1 MEEALSIEG
10 IERKWRV
17 TWSDLREE
25 LKKVTYLAA
34 PMLVGSVSR
43 FLVPVASVMI
53 AGHLGKLTL
62 SGIAIANSFTTIT
75 GFSLLVGMAGALES
89 LCGQAYGAE
98 QYQKLGIYTYCSV
111 ISLSLVCLA
120 VSLLW
125 IFEEKLLILIGQD
138 PSVSKIAGKY
148 SILLIPALLAY
159 SIVQSLIRYLN
170 TQGLTFAT
178 LLSSF
183 AVLCF
188 HIPVC
193 WALVYKLEL
202 GITGAALSVG
212 LSHWLNVIML
222 LTYIKY
228 SSACE
233 RTRVT
238 FSLEVLQSIR
248 EFFRFGVPAA
258 VMACLGSLSV
268 EMIILLSGFLPN
280 SKLETSVLSICL
292 ITTSLHYCISYG
304 VATAASTRV
313 SNESELGMHG
323 RLKQLSDKEVIKHV
337 ARLSP
342 LVSLTIIMDSLRATL
357 SVDEVFLSSQ
367 GIARGSGWQCLGAYV
382 NLVAYYMVGLPLAV
396 VLCFVLHLRGV
407 GLWIGILAGSTT
419 QALLFAL
426 KISFTN
432 WRKQAIKARE
442 RIFKRTRAAES
453 RGST

>member
-1 MEEALSIEG
+1 M
-10 IERKWRV
+10 KF
-17 TWSDLREE
+17 DL
-25 LKKVTYLAA
+25 KQ
-34 PMLVGSVSR
+34 
-43 FLVPVASVMI
+43 
-53 AGHLGKLTL
+53 
-62 SGIAIANSFTTIT
+62 
-75 GFSLLVGMAGALES
+75 VGMAGALES
-89 LCGQAYGAE
+89 LCGQAYGAG

-111 ISLSLVCLA
+111 ISLSLVCFA

-125 IFEEKLLILIGQD
+125 IFEEKFLILIGQD

-170 TQGLTFAT
+170 TQGLTLAT

-183 AVLCF
+183 AILCL

-193 WALVYKLEL
+193 WALVYKFES

-238 FSLEVLQSIR
+238 FSLEALQSIR

-313 SNESELGMHG
+313 SNELGAGNPQAAQAAVTASMILTVVEAILTSTIFFG
-323 RLKQLSDKEVIKHV
+323 CRFVVGYAYSSDKEVVIHV

-342 LVSLTIIMDSLRATL
+342 LVSLTIITDSLRATL
-357 SVDEVFLSSQ
+357 S
-367 GIARGSGWQCLGAYV
+367 
-382 NLVAYYMVGLPLAV
+382 GLIPSL
-396 VLCFVLHLRGV
+396 
-407 GLWIGILAGSTT
+407 
-419 QALLFAL
+419 
-426 KISFTN
+426 
-432 WRKQAIKARE
+432 
-442 RIFKRTRAAES
+442 
-453 RGST
+453 